1 MTGEE
6 PSDLIHGALAHSPAV
21 RASVLG
27 EAVPGFGEQGEPMKV
42 IIFGAT
48 GMVGQGALRE
58 CLADGRVEVVLAV
71 GRSPTGQAHGK
82 LREIVH
88 GDLLDLAP
96 IESELAGFDA
106 CLFCLGVSSAGLDE
120 QEYRRVTLS
129 AGTTLARLNPGST
142 FVYVSAAGA
151 DAQGRQMWAR
161 VQGLTENALLALPF
175 EVYVLRPGY
184 IRVTSRAPFYRL
196 AYVVARP
203 FYPVL
208 RRLMPSAVTTT
219 EQIGRAMIA
228 IADHGAPKR
237 VLGAADINAL

>member
-1 MTGEE
+1 
-6 PSDLIHGALAHSPAV
+6 
-21 RASVLG
+21 
-27 EAVPGFGEQGEPMKV
+27 MKV
-42 IIFGAT
+42 IVFGAT
-48 GMVGQGALRE
+48 GMVGQGVLRE
-58 CLADGRVEVVLAV
+58 CLVDSRVEAVLAV
-71 GRSPTGQAHGK
+71 DRSPSGRAHGK

-88 GDLLDLAP
+88 GDLLDLAA
-96 IESELAGFDA
+96 IESYLVGFDA
-106 CLFCLGVSSAGLDE
+106 CFFCLGVSSAGLDE
-120 QEYRRVTLS
+120 REYRRLTYDVALS
-129 AGTTLARLNPGST
+129 AGTTLARLDPGST

-161 VQGLTENALLALPF
+161 VRGMTENALLALPF
-175 EVYVLRPGY
+175 QAYVLRPGF
-184 IRVTSRAPFYRL
+184 IQPRPSHTPFYRL

-237 VLGAADINAL
+237 VLGAVDINAL

>member
-1 MTGEE
+1 M
-6 PSDLIHGALAHSPAV
+6 
-21 RASVLG
+21 R
-27 EAVPGFGEQGEPMKV
+27 V

-48 GMVGQGALRE
+48 GMIGQGVLHE
-58 CLADGRVEVVLAV
+58 CLADDRVEAVLTV
-71 GRSPTGQAHGK
+71 GPSPTGRAHGK

-88 GDLLDLAP
+88 GDLLDLTAV
-96 IESELAGFDA
+96 ESELAGFDA
-106 CLFCLGVSSAGLDE
+106 CFFCLGVSSAGLDE
-120 QEYRRVTLS
+120 REYRRLTYDVVLS
-129 AGTTLARLNPGST
+129 AGTTLARLDPGST

-161 VQGLTENALLALPF
+161 VRGMTENALLALPF
-175 EVYVLRPGY
+175 QAYVLRPGF
-184 IRVTSRAPFYRL
+184 IQPRPSHTPFYRL

-208 RRLMPSAVTTT
+208 RRLMPAAVTTT

-237 VLGAADINAL
+237 VLGAVDINAL

>member
-1 MTGEE
+1 MSGEE
-6 PSDLIHGALAHSPAV
+6 PGDL
-21 RASVLG
+21 
-27 EAVPGFGEQGEPMKV
+27 MKV
-42 IIFGAT
+42 IIFGVT
-48 GMVGQGALRE
+48 GMVGQGVLRE

-71 GRSPTGQAHGK
+71 GRSPMGLTHGK
-82 LREIVH
+82 SREIVH

-106 CLFCLGVSSAGLDE
+106 CFFCLGVSSAGLDE
-120 QEYRRVTLS
+120 REYRRLTYDVALS
-129 AGTTLARLNPGST
+129 AGSTLARLNPGST

-151 DAQGRQMWAR
+151 DAQGRRMWAR
-161 VQGLTENALLALPF
+161 VRGMTENALLALPF
-175 EVYVLRPGY
+175 EAYMLRPGH
-184 IRVTSRAPFYRL
+184 IQPRTSHAPFYRL

-208 RRLMPSAVTTT
+208 RRLMPSAVTTP

-237 VLGAADINAL
+237 VLGAVDINAV